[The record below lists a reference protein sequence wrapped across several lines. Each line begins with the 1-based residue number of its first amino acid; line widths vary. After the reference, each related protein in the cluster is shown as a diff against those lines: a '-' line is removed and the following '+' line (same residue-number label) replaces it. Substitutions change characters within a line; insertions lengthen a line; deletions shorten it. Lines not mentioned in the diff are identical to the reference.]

1 MRHFHKHLNRLEAK
15 AGPILLAIVG
25 LWLSRDEQGDK
36 NRCLFLSLSTLIL
49 FSAGYPHI
57 NWNSNSQSL
66 RSLSVSQKG
75 VFCANFV
82 GSCQNQSEV
91 LMKLVIEKKVAV

>member
-1 MRHFHKHLNRLEAK
+1 
-15 AGPILLAIVG
+15 LLGCGYQEMSKVTKIGAY
-25 LWLSRDEQGDK
+25 
-36 NRCLFLSLSTLIL
+36 FSLSTLIL

-91 LMKLVIEKKVAV
+91 LMKLVIEKKGGGINLKPLAVKKKV